1 MDAAAR
7 PPIATEPLSVVLPA
21 HNAAADVEEVVRSW
35 VAVGDELKRSCEILI
50 VDDGS
55 TDDTVTRADNLA
67 LQFPELHVLRHATR
81 RGLGA
86 ALRTGIA
93 AAKHPLLFYTL
104 GNKQYQPADL
114 KRLLEHIDK
123 ADVVTGYRVGR

>member
-35 VAVGDELKRSCEILI
+35 IALVDELKHASQILL

-55 TDDTVTRADNLA
+55 TDDTGARAEGLA
-67 LQFPELHVLRHATR
+67 LQFPQLHVLRHATR

-104 GNKQYQPADL
+104 CNKQYQP
-114 KRLLEHIDK
+114 
-123 ADVVTGYRVGR
+123 